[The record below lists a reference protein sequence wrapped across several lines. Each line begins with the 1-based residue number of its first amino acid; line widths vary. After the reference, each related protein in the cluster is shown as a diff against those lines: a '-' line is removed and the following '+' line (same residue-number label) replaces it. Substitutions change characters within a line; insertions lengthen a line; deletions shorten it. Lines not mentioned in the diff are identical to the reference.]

1 MKNDK
6 KNNCSER
13 VFQIV
18 LVVIGAIIGLASSQI
33 ALHCQK
39 ADENAKLSN
48 FIIGTLQ
55 NDLVGLKAEIV
66 ATQKD
71 LNNPPKKKLHPSSVS
86 WQHNSII
93 LESISTQIG
102 ALDVSIVQE
111 FNNYINIHYQSK
123 GFREALHSALLKNN
137 YEVAK
142 VKPELEAYIKALEIQ
157 LKVCERLI
165 KLIKN

>member
-1 MKNDK
+1 MKSDN
-6 KNNCSER
+6 KNNFRER

-18 LVVIGAIIGLASSQI
+18 LVVLGATIALASSQI
-33 ALHCQK
+33 TLYWQK

-55 NDLVGLKAEIV
+55 NDLVSLKAEIT
-66 ATQKD
+66 AAQED
-71 LNNPPKKKLHPSSVS
+71 LNNPPAKKLHPSSVS
-86 WQHNSII
+86 WQHNSSV

-111 FNNYINIHYQSK
+111 FNNYVNMHYQSK
-123 GFREALHSALLKNN
+123 GFREALYSALLKNN
-137 YEVAK
+137 YEIDK
-142 VKPELEAYIKALEIQ
+142 VKVEVEAYIKALELQ
-157 LKVCERLI
+157 MKVCERLI